1 MRTSSEKLSSPQPLL
16 SAQNLIVAGIAWA
29 VLALLFFLLFSVTP
43 PGEERPLWYSVGTL
57 IFEVVAFLAGGILCL
72 RNWRS
77 PQVVSG
83 RTVWLAIGIGLL
95 SYAIGDILF
104 GCWEEIW
111 HLEPDVSLGDVF
123 FLITYVCLGWGMV
136 LAVLSKRVNLEVWQ
150 WAVLIGIAAI
160 GVALAFWL
168 SLPTEATAG
177 VTGEVAATATEVP
190 ANAPAIIVNIDEQL
204 SKYSYYIGLFYVV
217 ADVFLLIIATALLL
231 AFWGGRFSQSW
242 QMIAAATFSLYI
254 ADMWFKYADSRIE
267 NYQSGNL
274 LEVFWIFS
282 PVLFGIGAVLEHHIS
297 TRSRQ
302 GRRRRGGS
310 SSS

>member
-1 MRTSSEKLSSPQPLL
+1 MRTSSEKLSSSQPLL

-29 VLALLFFLLFSVTP
+29 VFALLFFLLFSVTP
-43 PGEERPLWYSVGTL
+43 PGEERPLWYSIGTL

-95 SYAIGDILF
+95 SYAIGGILF
-104 GCWEEIW
+104 GCWELIW
-111 HLEPDVSLGDVF
+111 QLQPDVTLGDVF
-123 FLITYVCLGWGMV
+123 FLITYICLGWGMV
-136 LAVLSKRVNLEVWQ
+136 LAVLSKRVNLEIWQ

-160 GVALAFWL
+160 GIALAFWL
-168 SLPTEATAG
+168 SLPTD
-177 VTGEVAATATEVP
+177 AALTATEDVGADVP
-190 ANAPAIIVNIDEQL
+190 TNVPAIILAIDAQL
-204 SKYSYYIGLFYVV
+204 SKYSYYVGLFYVV

-231 AFWGGRFSQSW
+231 AFWGGKFSQSW

-254 ADMWFKYADSRIE
+254 ADMWFKYADRSIE

-282 PVLFGIGAVLEHHIS
+282 PVLFGIGAVLEYHIS

-310 SSS
+310 SASS

>member
-1 MRTSSEKLSSPQPLL
+1 MRTSSEKLSSSQPLL
-16 SAQNLIVAGIAWA
+16 SAQNLIVGGIAWA

-43 PGEERPLWYSVGTL
+43 SGEERPLWYSVGTL

-104 GCWEEIW
+104 GCWEQIW
-111 HLEPDVSLGDVF
+111 QLEPDVSLGDVF
-123 FLITYVCLGWGMV
+123 FLITYICLGWGMV
-136 LAVLSKRVNLEVWQ
+136 LAVLSKRVNLEIWQ
-150 WAVLIGIAAI
+150 WAVLLGIAAI

-168 SLPTEATAG
+168 SMPTSEAAGG
-177 VTGEVAATATEVP
+177 VTQEVVTTATEVTST
-190 ANAPAIIVNIDEQL
+190 APAWILNIDEQL

-302 GRRRRGGS
+302 SRRRRGSGS
-310 SSS
+310 

>member
-1 MRTSSEKLSSPQPLL
+1 MRTSSEKLSSSQPLL

-29 VLALLFFLLFSVTP
+29 VFALLFFLLFSSTP
-43 PGEERPLWYSVGTL
+43 PGEERPLWYSIGTVIL
-57 IFEVVAFLAGGILCL
+57 EVVAFLAGGILCL

-83 RTVWLAIGIGLL
+83 RSVWLAIGIGLL
-95 SYAIGDILF
+95 SYAIGSVLF
-104 GCWEEIW
+104 SYWELVW
-111 HLEPDVSLGDVF
+111 QLKPDVTLGDVF
-123 FLITYVCLGWGMV
+123 FLITYICLAWGMV
-136 LAVLSKRVNLEVWQ
+136 LAVLSKRVNLEIWQ
-150 WAVLIGIAAI
+150 WAVLIGIASSGI
-160 GVALAFWL
+160 ALAFWL
-168 SLPTEATAG
+168 SLPTD
-177 VTGEVAATATEVP
+177 AALTATPEVGAKVP
-190 ANAPAIIVNIDEQL
+190 ANVPAVILAIDTEL
-204 SKYSYYIGLFYVV
+204 SKYSYYVGLFYVV

-231 AFWGGRFSQSW
+231 AFWGGKFSQSW

-254 ADMWFKYADSRIE
+254 ADMWFKYADRSIE

-310 SSS
+310 SSSN

>member
-1 MRTSSEKLSSPQPLL
+1 MRTSSEKLSSSQPLL

-29 VLALLFFLLFSVTP
+29 VFALLFFLLFSSTP
-43 PGEERPLWYSVGTL
+43 PGEERPLWYSIGTVIL
-57 IFEVVAFLAGGILCL
+57 EVVAFLGGGILCL

-83 RTVWLAIGIGLL
+83 RSVWLAIGIGLL
-95 SYAIGDILF
+95 SYAIGSILF
-104 GCWEEIW
+104 SCWELIW
-111 HLEPDVSLGDVF
+111 QLQPDVTLGDVF
-123 FLITYVCLGWGMV
+123 FLMTYICLGWGMV
-136 LAVLSKRVNLEVWQ
+136 LAVLSKRVNLEIWQ

-160 GVALAFWL
+160 GIALAFWL
-168 SLPTEATAG
+168 SLPTDEAL
-177 VTGEVAATATEVP
+177 TATSEVGAEVP
-190 ANAPAIIVNIDEQL
+190 ANVPAVILAIDAEL
-204 SKYSYYIGLFYVV
+204 SKYSYFVGLFYVV

-231 AFWGGRFSQSW
+231 AFWGGKFSQSW

-254 ADMWFKYADSRIE
+254 ADMWFKYADRSIE

-282 PVLFGIGAVLEHHIS
+282 PVLFGIGAVLEYHIS

-310 SSS
+310 SSSS

>member
-1 MRTSSEKLSSPQPLL
+1 MRTSSEKLSSSQPLL

-29 VLALLFFLLFSVTP
+29 VFALLFFLLFSSTP
-43 PGEERPLWYSVGTL
+43 PGEERPLWYSIGTVIL
-57 IFEVVAFLAGGILCL
+57 EVVAFLAGGILCL

-83 RTVWLAIGIGLL
+83 RSVWLAIGIGLL
-95 SYAIGDILF
+95 SYAIGSILF
-104 GCWEEIW
+104 SCWELIW
-111 HLEPDVSLGDVF
+111 QLQPDVTLGDVF
-123 FLITYVCLGWGMV
+123 FLITYICLGWGMV
-136 LAVLSKRVNLEVWQ
+136 LAVLSKRVNLEIWQ
-150 WAVLIGIAAI
+150 WAVLIGIASSGI
-160 GVALAFWL
+160 ALAFWL
-168 SLPTEATAG
+168 SLPTD
-177 VTGEVAATATEVP
+177 AALTATEEVGAEVP
-190 ANAPAIIVNIDEQL
+190 ANVPAVILAIDAEL
-204 SKYSYYIGLFYVV
+204 SKYSYFVGLFYVV

-231 AFWGGRFSQSW
+231 AFWGGKFSQSW

-254 ADMWFKYADSRIE
+254 ADMWFKYADRSIE

-282 PVLFGIGAVLEHHIS
+282 PVLFGIGAVLENHIS

-310 SSS
+310 SSSS

>member
-1 MRTSSEKLSSPQPLL
+1 MRTSSEKLSSSQPLL

-29 VLALLFFLLFSVTP
+29 VFALLFFLLFSVTP
-43 PGEERPLWYSVGTL
+43 PGEERPLWYSIGTL
-57 IFEVVAFLAGGILCL
+57 ILEVVAFLAGGILCL

-83 RTVWLAIGIGLL
+83 RSVWLAIGIGLL

-104 GCWEEIW
+104 GCWELIW
-111 HLEPDVSLGDVF
+111 QLQPDVTLGDIF
-123 FLITYVCLGWGMV
+123 FLITYICLGWGMV
-136 LAVLSKRVNLEVWQ
+136 LAVLSKRVNLEIWQ
-150 WAVLIGIAAI
+150 WVVLLAIAAI
-160 GVALAFWL
+160 GIAFAFWV
-168 SLPTEATAG
+168 SMPTEAAL
-177 VTGEVAATATEVP
+177 TATEEVG
-190 ANAPAIIVNIDEQL
+190 AEVASNAPALILTIDDQL
-204 SKYSYYIGLFYVV
+204 SKYSYYVGLFYVV

-231 AFWGGRFSQSW
+231 AFWGGKFSQSW

-282 PVLFGIGAVLEHHIS
+282 PVLFGIGAVLEYHIS

-310 SSS
+310 SSSS

>member
-1 MRTSSEKLSSPQPLL
+1 MRTSSEKLSSSQPLL

-29 VLALLFFLLFSVTP
+29 VFALLFFLLFSSTP
-43 PGEERPLWYSVGTL
+43 PGEERPLWYSIGTVIL
-57 IFEVVAFLAGGILCL
+57 EVVAFLAGGILCL

-83 RTVWLAIGIGLL
+83 RSVWLAIGIGLL
-95 SYAIGDILF
+95 SYAVGSVLF
-104 GCWEEIW
+104 SYWELVW
-111 HLEPDVSLGDVF
+111 QLKPDVTLGDVF
-123 FLITYVCLGWGMV
+123 FLITYICLAWGMV
-136 LAVLSKRVNLEVWQ
+136 LAVLSKRVNLEIWQ
-150 WAVLIGIAAI
+150 WAVLIGIASSGI
-160 GVALAFWL
+160 ALAFWL
-168 SLPTEATAG
+168 SLPTD
-177 VTGEVAATATEVP
+177 AALTATPEVGAKVP
-190 ANAPAIIVNIDEQL
+190 ANVPAVILAIDTEL
-204 SKYSYYIGLFYVV
+204 SKYSYYVGLFYVV

-231 AFWGGRFSQSW
+231 AFWGGKFSQSW

-254 ADMWFKYADSRIE
+254 ADMWFKYADRSIE

-310 SSS
+310 SSSN

>member
-1 MRTSSEKLSSPQPLL
+1 MRTSSEKLSSSQPLL

-29 VLALLFFLLFSVTP
+29 VFALLFFLLFSITP
-43 PGEERPLWYSVGTL
+43 PGEDRPLWYSVGTL
-57 IFEVVAFLAGGILCL
+57 ILEVVAFLAGGILCL

-77 PQVVSG
+77 PQIVSG
-83 RTVWLAIGIGLL
+83 RSVWLAIGIGLL

-104 GCWEEIW
+104 GCWEIIW
-111 HLEPDVSLGDVF
+111 QLEPDVSLGDVC
-123 FLITYVCLGWGMV
+123 FLITYICLGWGMV
-136 LAVLSKRVNLEVWQ
+136 LAVLSKRVNLEIWQ
-150 WAVLIGIAAI
+150 WAVLAAIAAL

-168 SLPTEATAG
+168 SLPTESSSAVAE
-177 VTGEVAATATEVP
+177 EVVSATEVTST
-190 ANAPAIIVNIDEQL
+190 APPLILSIDQIL
-204 SKYSYYIGLFYVV
+204 SKYSYYVGLFYVV

-282 PVLFGIGAVLEHHIS
+282 PVLFGIGAVLEYHIS

>member
-1 MRTSSEKLSSPQPLL
+1 MRTSSEKLSSSQPLL

-29 VLALLFFLLFSVTP
+29 VFALLFFLLFSSTP
-43 PGEERPLWYSVGTL
+43 PGEERPLWYSVGTVIL
-57 IFEVVAFLAGGILCL
+57 EVVAFLAGGILCL

-83 RTVWLAIGIGLL
+83 RSVWLAIGIGLL
-95 SYAIGDILF
+95 SYAVGSVLF
-104 GCWEEIW
+104 SYWELVW
-111 HLEPDVSLGDVF
+111 QLKPDVTLGDVF
-123 FLITYVCLGWGMV
+123 FLITYICLAWGMV
-136 LAVLSKRVNLEVWQ
+136 LAVLSKRVNLEIWQ
-150 WAVLIGIAAI
+150 WAVLIGIASSGI
-160 GVALAFWL
+160 ALAFWL
-168 SLPTEATAG
+168 SLPTD
-177 VTGEVAATATEVP
+177 AALTATPEVGAEVP
-190 ANAPAIIVNIDEQL
+190 ANVPAVILAIDAGL
-204 SKYSYYIGLFYVV
+204 SKYSYYVGLFYVV

-231 AFWGGRFSQSW
+231 AFWGGKFSQSW

-254 ADMWFKYADSRIE
+254 ADMWFKYADRSIE

-282 PVLFGIGAVLEHHIS
+282 PVLFGIGAVLEHHIC

-310 SSS
+310 SSSS

>member
-1 MRTSSEKLSSPQPLL
+1 MRTSSEKLSSSQPLL

-29 VLALLFFLLFSVTP
+29 VFALLFFLLFSSIP
-43 PGEERPLWYSVGTL
+43 PGEERPLWYSIGTVIL
-57 IFEVVAFLAGGILCL
+57 EVVAFLAGGVLCL

-83 RTVWLAIGIGLL
+83 RSVWLAIGIGLL
-95 SYAIGDILF
+95 SYAVGSVLF
-104 GCWEEIW
+104 SYWELVW
-111 HLEPDVSLGDVF
+111 QLKPDVTLGDVF
-123 FLITYVCLGWGMV
+123 FLITYICLAWGMV
-136 LAVLSKRVNLEVWQ
+136 LAVLSKRVNLEIWQ
-150 WAVLIGIAAI
+150 WAVLIGIASSGI
-160 GVALAFWL
+160 ALAFWL
-168 SLPTEATAG
+168 SLPTD
-177 VTGEVAATATEVP
+177 AALTATPEVGAEVP
-190 ANAPAIIVNIDEQL
+190 ANVPAVILAIDAEL
-204 SKYSYYIGLFYVV
+204 SKYSYFVGLFYVV

-231 AFWGGRFSQSW
+231 AFWGGKFSQSW

-254 ADMWFKYADSRIE
+254 ADMWFKYADRSIE

-310 SSS
+310 SSSS

>member
-1 MRTSSEKLSSPQPLL
+1 MRTSSEKLSSSQPLL
-16 SAQNLIVAGIAWA
+16 SAQNLIVGGIAWA
-29 VLALLFFLLFSVTP
+29 VISLLFFLLFSVTP
-43 PGEERPLWYSVGTL
+43 PGEDRPLWYSIGTL
-57 IFEVVAFLAGGILCL
+57 ILEVVAFFVGGLLCL

-77 PQVVSG
+77 PQIVSG

-95 SYAIGDILF
+95 SYGIGDILF
-104 GCWEEIW
+104 GCWEQIW
-111 HLEPDVSLGDVF
+111 QLEPDVSLGDIF
-123 FLITYVCLGWGMV
+123 FLITYICLGWGMV
-136 LAVLSKRVNLEVWQ
+136 LAVLSKRVNLEIWQ
-150 WAVLIGIAAI
+150 WAVLVGIAGL

-168 SLPTEATAG
+168 SMPTEAPAG
-177 VTGEVAATATEVP
+177 VTEEIVSTASEVTST
-190 ANAPAIIVNIDEQL
+190 APALILTIDEQL
-204 SKYSYYIGLFYVV
+204 SQYSFYIGLFYVV

-231 AFWGGRFSQSW
+231 AFWGGKFSQSW

-282 PVLFGIGAVLEHHIS
+282 PLLFGIGAVLEYHIS
-297 TRSRQ
+297 TRPRQ

-310 SSS
+310 SSK